1 MAIKL
6 HVLIVLHCHIVAMA
20 AQIIAG
26 QINEHHMFGILLR
39 VVAKELGIL
48 AVLFHIA
55 RALRRTGNRID
66 EGIVA
71 HYTVVCLR

>member
-1 MAIKL
+1 MS
-6 HVLIVLHCHIVAMA
+6 VL
-20 AQIIAG
+20 
-26 QINEHHMFGILLR
+26 
-39 VVAKELGIL
+39 L